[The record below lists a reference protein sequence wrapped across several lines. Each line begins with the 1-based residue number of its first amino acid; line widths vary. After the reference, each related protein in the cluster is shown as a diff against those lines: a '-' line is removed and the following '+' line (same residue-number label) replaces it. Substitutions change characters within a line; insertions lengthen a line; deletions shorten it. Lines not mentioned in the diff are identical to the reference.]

1 MWVAQSTLFPVLTNG
16 QSIASFIASAAI
28 TILCILGAYFF
39 DTFDLKLPTNAADDA
54 IRTRVGSTSKAALK
68 QRRSETLASFILAM
82 SDQQL
87 ISGMAILIAI
97 YAKTC
102 EVSVYTFQ
110 VATALAWLS
119 WTTHLATLVVLD
131 RYFKTHRL
139 ALCVRMILL
148 VVFFLLLQA
157 SLIII
162 FVKLAGSLPD
172 LRFACV
178 CSGPFFGVTTRFS
191 HLFTVFSILYLVI
204 MLAWM
209 YDAYTQTLTKLLSGN
224 HDSNPESTS
233 PSGGHGVNNTQSN
246 RHTWLE
252 ALRLILQS
260 FFIHI
265 ISVLFS
271 FSFGIAMLAWFRK
284 RTADMFPKPSSVI
297 HQMSPGQIFPLLL
310 LLLPALAAATAWDG
324 EFLYLFSPS
333 ESRLS

>member
-68 QRRSETLASFILAM
+68 QKRSEILASFILAM

-87 ISGMAILIAI
+87 ISGMAILIVM

-102 EVSVYTFQ
+102 QISVYTFQ

-119 WTTHLATLVVLD
+119 WTTHLATLVILD
-131 RYFKTHRL
+131 RYFRNHRF

-148 VVFFLLLQA
+148 FVFFLLLQA
-157 SLIII
+157 SFIIV
-162 FVKLAGSLPD
+162 FVKLAGSPTY

-178 CSGPFFGVTTRFS
+178 CSGSFFGVSTRFS
-191 HLFTVFSILYLVI
+191 PLFTVFSILNLVI
-204 MLAWM
+204 MLVWM
-209 YDAYTQTLTKLLSGN
+209 YDAYIQTLTKLLSRSYN
-224 HDSNPESTS
+224 SNPESTS
-233 PSGGHGVNNTQSN
+233 PSGGHGANNTQSN

-260 FFIHI
+260 FCIHI

-271 FSFGIAMLAWFRK
+271 FSFGIAMLAWFRN
-284 RTADMFPKPSSVI
+284 RPAETLPKPASVI

-310 LLLPALAAATAWDG
+310 LLLPVLAATTAWDG
-324 EFLYLFSPS
+324 EFLYLCSPL